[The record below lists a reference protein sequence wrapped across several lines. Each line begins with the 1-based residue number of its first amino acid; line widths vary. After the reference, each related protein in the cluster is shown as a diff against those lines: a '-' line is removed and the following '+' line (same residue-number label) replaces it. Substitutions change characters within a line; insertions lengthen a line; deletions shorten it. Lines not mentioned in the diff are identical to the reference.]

1 MPDLNL
7 AAELPDELQE
17 IMREIVRAPEA
28 EFDLQ
33 KTLVRLLNYAAVRV
47 SARSACLKRS
57 NADAGRSSIVACS
70 DESASS
76 PLDGA
81 VNSVSVPVLN
91 EGSPVGAIMLLRA
104 VDAGTLEAG
113 DRQLVENVADLI
125 SLALRRA
132 GTDEEIRRSNQA
144 LSEALEA
151 KYRLIGGLSMNLKN
165 TLSVASGYL
174 QLLDMNEELSVTQQD
189 YITRGRRAIQVAVN
203 LITEVVDLA
212 RAQAGDLSIE
222 LESVNLST
230 FVRDAFANHAHA
242 ASTKRILF
250 NADTPARMPPVY
262 TDPTYVREILDALL
276 SNAVKYTPEGGC
288 ITVRMEHREGRRLS
302 DPSTWVCLSVQ
313 DTGPGIPQ
321 PERLF
326 EEVDRVENPKP
337 PIGFRLVI
345 CRRIARLLGGDLT
358 VETTAGRGAAF
369 TLWLPVPR
377 TSV

>member
-1 MPDLNL
+1 
-7 AAELPDELQE
+7 
-17 IMREIVRAPEA
+17 
-28 EFDLQ
+28 
-33 KTLVRLLNYAAVRV
+33 
-47 SARSACLKRS
+47 
-57 NADAGRSSIVACS
+57 
-70 DESASS
+70 
-76 PLDGA
+76 
-81 VNSVSVPVLN
+81 LN
-91 EGSPVGAIMLLRA
+91 EGAPVGAIMLLRP
-104 VDAGTLEAG
+104 VDAGPLEDG
-113 DRQLVENVADLI
+113 QRQIVEVVADLI

-174 QLLDMNEELSVTQQD
+174 QLLDMNEELSITQQD

-242 ASTKRILF
+242 ASAKRILF
-250 NADTPARMPPVY
+250 NADTPARIPTVY

-276 SNAVKYTPEGGC
+276 SNAVKYTPDGGC
-288 ITVRMEHREGRRLS
+288 ITVRMEHREGRRLG
-302 DPSTWVCLSVQ
+302 DPSAWVCLSVQ

-358 VETTAGRGAAF
+358 VETTPGRGAAF

-377 TSV
+377 TAV

>member
-1 MPDLNL
+1 MSDLKS
-7 AAELPDELQE
+7 AAQLPAELQE
-17 IMREIVRAPEA
+17 IMREIVRTPAA

-33 KTLVRLLNYAAVRV
+33 KTLVRLLNYAAVRAT
-47 SARSACLKRS
+47 ARSACLKRA
-57 NADAGRSSIVACS
+57 NADTSRGSIVACS
-70 DESASS
+70 DE
-76 PLDGA
+76 GA
-81 VNSVSVPVLN
+81 AIALEGTVDSISVPVLN
-91 EGSPVGAIMLLRA
+91 EGTTVGSLMLLRA
-104 VDAGTLEAG
+104 VDAGPLDVG
-113 DRQLVENVADLI
+113 DRQIIEMVADLV
-125 SLALRRA
+125 SLSLRRA
-132 GTDEEIRRSNQA
+132 GADEEIRRSHQA

-174 QLLDMNEELSVTQQD
+174 QLLDMDEELSVTQQD

-203 LITEVVDLA
+203 LIAEVVDLA

-222 LESVNLST
+222 LESVNLSS

-242 ASTKRILF
+242 ASAKRILF
-250 NADTPARMPPVY
+250 NADTPQRIPPVY

-276 SNAVKYTPEGGC
+276 SNAVKYTPDGGC
-288 ITVRMEHREGRRLS
+288 ITVRIEHREGRRLS
-302 DPSTWVCLSVQ
+302 DPSAWVCLSVQ
-313 DTGPGIPQ
+313 DTGPGISQ
-321 PERLF
+321 PDRLF

-358 VETTAGRGAAF
+358 VETTPGRGTSF

-377 TSV
+377 TAI